1 MSQFE
6 TTKDLLDYIDSI
18 DELEYANDKN
28 TDHFKISSIDQ
39 ANYYVK
45 KYKELEEEYNNINQS
60 AKDCLEEYSLKVD
73 KWRENS
79 INPIINKMDYYKNLL
94 EEYAHNQLD
103 NSKKKSLKLIEGI
116 ISFRAQQPIINYDE
130 ETMINYLKEH
140 NNNCLRTTFKV
151 DKKEL
156 KSLGQIKDN
165 NFYFND
171 QLLDFVNVENTEP
184 TFSIK

>member
-1 MSQFE
+1 
-6 TTKDLLDYIDSI
+6 
-18 DELEYANDKN
+18 
-28 TDHFKISSIDQ
+28 
-39 ANYYVK
+39 
-45 KYKELEEEYNNINQS
+45 
-60 AKDCLEEYSLKVD
+60 
-73 KWRENS
+73 
-79 INPIINKMDYYKNLL
+79 MDYYKNLL

-116 ISFRAQQPIINYDE
+116 ISFRAQQPTINYDE

-156 KSLGQIKDN
+156 KNLGQIKDN

-171 QLLDFVNVENTEP
+171 QLLDFVNVENKEP

>member
-60 AKDCLEEYSLKVD
+60 AKDYLEEYSLKVD

-79 INPIINKMDYYKNLL
+79 INPIINRMDYYKNLL

-116 ISFRAQQPIINYDE
+116 ISFRAQQP
-130 ETMINYLKEH
+130 MINYLKEH

-171 QLLDFVNVENTEP
+171 QLLDFVNVENKEP

>member
-60 AKDCLEEYSLKVD
+60 AKDCLEEYSFKVD

-116 ISFRAQQPIINYDE
+116 ISF
-130 ETMINYLKEH
+130 K
-140 NNNCLRTTFKV
+140 
-151 DKKEL
+151 
-156 KSLGQIKDN
+156 
-165 NFYFND
+165 
-171 QLLDFVNVENTEP
+171 
-184 TFSIK
+184 